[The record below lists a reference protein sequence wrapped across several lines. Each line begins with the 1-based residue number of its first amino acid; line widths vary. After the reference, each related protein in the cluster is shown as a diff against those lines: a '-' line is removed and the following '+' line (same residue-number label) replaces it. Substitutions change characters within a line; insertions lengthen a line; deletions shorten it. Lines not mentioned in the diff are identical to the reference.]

1 MKEMYPN
8 TVVFSSDELRKEL
21 YGDETDQTHNEEV
34 FRELH
39 KRVKNALLSQEYGLV
54 IYDACNINYKRRME
68 FLNQIRHIECKKIA
82 VVIAT
87 PFVKC
92 LQNDLNRERKVG
104 NDVIYRMYKN
114 IYIPQTFEGFDNVNI
129 FYSNGYNDFLTF
141 EELTDMEQDN
151 PHHTL
156 SVKNHCLKAYEYLK
170 EHYPNASQELQIA
183 TLYHDIGKLYTKTF
197 KNAKG
202 ELTEIAHFYGHEN
215 VSAYEAM
222 FMQGVISSNDVLQ
235 VILYMQW
242 HMIDFKG
249 LSEKRD
255 KHYTNL
261 LGEENRKNI
270 ALLHEAD
277 MNGR

>member
-34 FRELH
+34 FKELH
-39 KRVKNALLSQEYGLV
+39 NRVKNALLSQEYGLV

-68 FLNQIRHIECKKIA
+68 FLSQIRHIECKKIA

-87 PFVKC
+87 PFMKC

-114 IYIPQTFEGFDNVNI
+114 IYVPQTFEGFDNVNI
-129 FYSNGYNDFLTF
+129 FYNNGYNNFLRF
-141 EELTDMEQDN
+141 EELTDIEQDN

-170 EHYPNASQELQIA
+170 GHYPNTSQELQIA

-202 ELTEIAHFYGHEN
+202 ELTEVAHFYGHEN
-215 VSAYEAM
+215 ASAYEAM

-235 VILYMQW
+235 VILYIQW

-277 MNGR
+277 INGG

>member
-34 FRELH
+34 FKELH
-39 KRVKNALLSQEYGLV
+39 KRVKNALLSQEYALV

-68 FLNQIRHIECKKIA
+68 FLSQIRHIECKKIA

-87 PFVKC
+87 PFMKC

-129 FYSNGYNDFLTF
+129 FYNNGYNNFLRF
-141 EELTDMEQDN
+141 EELTDIEQDN

-202 ELTEIAHFYGHEN
+202 ELTEVTHFYGHEN
-215 VSAYEAM
+215 ASAYEAM
-222 FMQGVISSNDVLQ
+222 FMQDVISSNDVLQ
-235 VILYMQW
+235 VILYIQW

-270 ALLHEAD
+270 DLLHEAD
-277 MNGR
+277 INGR

>member
-34 FRELH
+34 FKELH
-39 KRVKNALLSQEYGLV
+39 KRIKNALLSQQYGLV

-68 FLNQIRHIECKKIA
+68 FLSQIRHIECKKIA

-87 PFVKC
+87 PFMKC

-129 FYSNGYNDFLTF
+129 FYNNGYNDFLTF
-141 EELTDMEQDN
+141 ERLTDLEQDN

-156 SVKNHCLKAYEYLK
+156 SVKEHCKKAYEYLK

-202 ELTEIAHFYGHEN
+202 ELTETAHFYGHEN
-215 VSAYEAM
+215 ASAYEAM
-222 FMQGVISSNDVLQ
+222 FMQDVISSNDVLQ
-235 VILYMQW
+235 VILYIQW

-255 KHYTNL
+255 KHYANL

-277 MNGR
+277 INGR